1 MACISDIKLIRTD
14 TTLDLSQKAE
24 KNTATRSALERRS
37 PTHIYI
43 CALVASAPVA
53 LAPARAI
60 GTRLRPHGAPDHAT
74 HGRSTPAWPA
84 PAGSGP
90 RQPDRR
96 CTCASSSSSSTHLVG
111 TELERDQCISHGT
124 RPLATDSSLRS
135 TWSPTRS
142 TGSPPDPARVCQS
155 AKDTPSAHRR
165 HVKTSY
171 YQSLIDLGI
180 SRPTTLASLAIRSE
194 CVSSVC
200 GKNLSFSP
208 FCLRSDSK

>member
-1 MACISDIKLIRTD
+1 MASVR
-14 TTLDLSQKAE
+14 
-24 KNTATRSALERRS
+24 
-37 PTHIYI
+37 
-43 CALVASAPVA
+43 ASA
-53 LAPARAI
+53 
-60 GTRLRPHGAPDHAT
+60 
-74 HGRSTPAWPA
+74 
-84 PAGSGP
+84 SGQ

>member
-1 MACISDIKLIRTD
+1 M
-14 TTLDLSQKAE
+14 LSQYSARKTISGAYIHMC
-24 KNTATRSALERRS
+24 ACGVGPRVTRAGA
-37 PTHIYI
+37 H
-43 CALVASAPVA
+43 
-53 LAPARAI
+53 AI
-60 GTRLRPHGAPDHAT
+60 GPRLRPHGAPDHAT
-74 HGRSTPAWPA
+74 HGDTHGQATPAWPA
-84 PAGSGP
+84 YGPAPAASASGQ

-96 CTCASSSSSSTHLVG
+96 CTHASSSSSSTRLVG

-165 HVKTSY
+165 HAKTSY
-171 YQSLIDLGI
+171 DQSLIDLGI

-194 CVSSVC
+194 RVSSVC
-200 GKNLSFSP
+200 GKNLSFSS

>member
-1 MACISDIKLIRTD
+1 MPSPE
-14 TTLDLSQKAE
+14 Q
-24 KNTATRSALERRS
+24 RSKDAVRR
-37 PTHIYI
+37 IYTYVRLWRRPP
-43 CALVASAPVA
+43 C
-53 LAPARAI
+53 ARAGTHAI
-60 GTRLRPHGAPDHAT
+60 GPRLRPHGAPGHAT
-74 HGRSTPAWPA
+74 HGDTHGRATHPVMASVRASA
-84 PAGSGP
+84 SGQ

-96 CTCASSSSSSTHLVG
+96 CTCASSSSSSMHLVG
-111 TELERDQCISHGT
+111 TGLERDQCISHGT
-124 RPLATDSSLRS
+124 RPLASDSSLRS

-194 CVSSVC
+194 RVSSVC
-200 GKNLSFSP
+200 GKNLSFSS

>member
-1 MACISDIKLIRTD
+1 MCACGVGPRGTRAGTRHRHTPPS
-14 TTLDLSQKAE
+14 
-24 KNTATRSALERRS
+24 TRSARPRH
-37 PTHIYI
+37 PRAIHPGM
-43 CALVASAPVA
+43 ASA
-53 LAPARAI
+53 
-60 GTRLRPHGAPDHAT
+60 
-74 HGRSTPAWPA
+74 
-84 PAGSGP
+84 SGP